1 MPSTEILFVL
11 YPKVAQLDFAG
22 PYEILSR
29 IPGARVRLASP
40 DGGDLRTELG
50 LIYRD
55 TERLA
60 EVEGCD
66 LLCVP
71 GGIDLSR
78 IMAADSLA
86 EIARLAEAARWVT
99 SVCTGSLVLGAAG
112 LLKGKR
118 SACHWAQ
125 RERLYAYGAIPDAA
139 RVVRDGRFIS
149 GGGVT
154 AGIDFALTCV
164 AEIAGP
170 TVAQAIQLLVE
181 YAPEPPY
188 SAGRPELAS
197 AEVRRT
203 CAALLAQAQA
213 RGPSPASDPPAH

>member
-1 MPSTEILFVL
+1 MTDILFVL
-11 YPKVAQLDFAG
+11 YPQVTQLDFAG
-22 PYEILSR
+22 PYEVLSR
-29 IPGARVRLASP
+29 LPGARVRLASP
-40 DGGDLRTELG
+40 DGGDLRTEHG
-50 LIYRD
+50 LTYRGV
-55 TERLA
+55 ERLA
-60 EVEGCD
+60 DVERCD

-71 GGIDLSR
+71 GGFDQSR

-86 EIARLAEAARWVT
+86 EIARLAAGARWVT
-99 SVCTGSLVLGAAG
+99 SVCNGSLVLGAAG

-125 RERLYAYGAIPDAA
+125 RERLRDYGAIPDPA

-154 AGIDFALTCV
+154 AGIDFALTCA

-181 YAPEPPY
+181 YAPEPPFD
-188 SAGRPELAS
+188 AGRPERAS
-197 AEVRRT
+197 PEVKRT
-203 CAALLAQAQA
+203 CAGLVAATRTA
-213 RGPSPASDPPAH
+213 ASASR